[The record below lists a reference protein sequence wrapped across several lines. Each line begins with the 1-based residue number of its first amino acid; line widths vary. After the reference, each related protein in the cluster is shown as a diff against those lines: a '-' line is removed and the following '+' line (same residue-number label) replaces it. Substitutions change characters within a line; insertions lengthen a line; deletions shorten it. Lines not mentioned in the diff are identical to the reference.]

1 MTDPYAPSDNWAS
14 VTFKP
19 APGYDVPAVT
29 VHGSVQY
36 ISQALGVQDN
46 DEGKVSKMYEGV
58 LLVDAHLKKRYKEE
72 NPGKA

>member
-1 MTDPYAPSDNWAS
+1 MTDPHAPSDNWVS

-36 ISQALGVQDN
+36 VSQALGVTDN
-46 DEGKVSKMYEGV
+46 DEGKVSKMYKGV
-58 LLVDAHLKKRYKEE
+58 LAVDAHIKQKYAES
-72 NPGKA
+72 NPKA